1 LAPGIG
7 GRLPVRRGQPP
18 CPTSACRRSLL
29 EYRRALPAAVKEDL
43 NVEIE
48 HPIVAPAAAHELCAR
63 QRSNIGSRVTR
74 EGHARFLRAPE
85 GESPSGGSTTSD
97 EISGWPSLHRHSR
110 YTLINRHS
118 SGSVP

>member
-1 LAPGIG
+1 MPNERVPPLAFGISARLTG
-7 GRLPVRRGQPP
+7 GRQRRLE
-18 CPTSACRRSLL
+18 CR
-29 EYRRALPAAVKEDL
+29 
-43 NVEIE
+43 E

-74 EGHARFLRAPE
+74 EGHARFLGAPE

-110 YTLINRHS
+110 STLINRHS